1 VYRFELEEKPAGS
14 GRGRGRG
21 DDGDLGTEA
30 GDEAEEGHRMLEA
43 LGLESESEGEG
54 DEAGGCRIVG
64 ASLCMR
70 IVSEATGT
78 VDGPCVLTLHH
89 VPSL

>member
-1 VYRFELEEKPAGS
+1 VYRFELEEKPAGR

-21 DDGDLGTEA
+21 DDEDIGEEA
-30 GDEAEEGHRMLEA
+30 GDEAAEGHRMLEA

-54 DEAGGCRIVG
+54 KGDETGGCRMIGV
-64 ASLCMR
+64 SLCMR

-78 VDGPCVLTLHH
+78 VDGH
-89 VPSL
+89 VS